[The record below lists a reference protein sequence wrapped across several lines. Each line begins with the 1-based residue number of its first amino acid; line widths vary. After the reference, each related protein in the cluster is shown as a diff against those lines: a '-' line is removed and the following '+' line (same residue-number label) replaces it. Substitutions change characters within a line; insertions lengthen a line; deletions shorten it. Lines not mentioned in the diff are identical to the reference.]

1 MSGERAK
8 DASTAPAAVGRPS
21 PGDLGL
27 IAVAV
32 TGVSASGPLIAAM
45 AVPALAIAFW
55 RNLLAAAVLVPIT
68 LVRHRPEL
76 RALGRREVRLLLL
89 AGLLLAAHFA
99 FWIPSV
105 RLTGVAS
112 STTLVASQP
121 IWSALIARRQGHEV
135 PRGAWVGIW
144 LAVLGVAFVS
154 GIDLT
159 VSRDAVVGD
168 LMAVVGGALAAAYVS
183 AGGAARRTISTT
195 VYTAGCYA
203 TASALLLPLCL
214 VLGSSLGGYS
224 GVDWWRVGA
233 ITVLAQ
239 LLGHSVFNRV
249 LKTTSPTVVSLSILF
264 EGPGAALM
272 AAVFL
277 AQYPRLAQLP
287 GLLLLLVGVTVVIRS
302 AQPARPGDP
311 GEAVPAE

>member
-1 MSGERAK
+1 MSSDR
-8 DASTAPAAVGRPS
+8 PAAVERPS
-21 PGDLGL
+21 SADLGL

-32 TGVSASGPLIAAM
+32 AGVSASGPLIAAM

-55 RNLLAAAVLVPIT
+55 RNLMASAVLLPVALLRQRT
-68 LVRHRPEL
+68 AVRGL
-76 RALGRREVRLLLL
+76 TRREWGVLVAAGAFL
-89 AGLLLAAHFA
+89 ALHFA
-99 FWIPSV
+99 TWIPSV

-121 IWSALIARRQGHEV
+121 VWSALIARRQGQHV
-135 PRGAWVGIW
+135 PRGAWIGIG

-154 GIDLT
+154 GVDVT

-168 LMAVVGGALAAAYVS
+168 LLAVLGGALAAMYMTTGA
-183 AGGAARRTISTT
+183 AARRTVSTT
-195 VYTAGCYA
+195 VYTSVCYA
-203 TASALLLPLCL
+203 SCALILLPMCL
-214 VLGSSLGGYS
+214 IGGASLGGYT
-224 GVDWWRVGA
+224 GADWWRLLA
-233 ITVLAQ
+233 LTVLAQ

-277 AQYPRLAQLP
+277 SQYPRWIQLP
-287 GLLLLLVGVTVVIRS
+287 GLLLLLAGVAVVIRS
-302 AQPARPGDP
+302 SRPDEAGDA
-311 GEAVPAE
+311 GTAVPAE

>member
-1 MSGERAK
+1 VARP
-8 DASTAPAAVGRPS
+8 STA
-21 PGDLGL
+21 DLGL

-55 RNLLAAAVLVPIT
+55 RNLMASALLVPLALVRQRAALRGLSRREWAVLVAAGGF
-68 LVRHRPEL
+68 L
-76 RALGRREVRLLLL
+76 AL
-89 AGLLLAAHFA
+89 HFA
-99 FWIPSV
+99 TWIPSV

-121 IWSALIARRQGHEV
+121 VWSALIARRQGQHV
-135 PRGAWVGIW
+135 PRGAWLGIG

-154 GIDLT
+154 GVDVT

-168 LMAVVGGALAAAYVS
+168 LLAVLGGALAAAYMTTG
-183 AGGAARRTISTT
+183 AAARRTVSTT
-195 VYTAGCYA
+195 VYTSVCYA
-203 TASALLLPLCL
+203 SCALILLPMC
-214 VLGSSLGGYS
+214 VIGGASLGGYS
-224 GVDWWRVGA
+224 GTDWWRLVA
-233 ITVLAQ
+233 LTALAQ

-277 AQYPRLAQLP
+277 SQYPRWIQLP
-287 GLLLLLVGVTVVIRS
+287 GLLLLLAGVAVVIRS
-302 AQPARPGDP
+302 SRPGQP
-311 GEAVPAE
+311 GDAGQGIPAE